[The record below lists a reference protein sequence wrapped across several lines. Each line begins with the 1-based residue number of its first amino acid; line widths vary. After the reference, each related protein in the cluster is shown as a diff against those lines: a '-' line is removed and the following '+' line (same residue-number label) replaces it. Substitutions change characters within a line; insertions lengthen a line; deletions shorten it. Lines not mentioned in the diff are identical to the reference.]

1 MRSFLEPFALGNAA
15 ILGNVCMLPLYPGMF
30 VMFAQQS
37 NNPRAKRW
45 MPFLGLMVFAG
56 VMVLLVAIGG
66 LFHLLNAAVADVLG
80 VVLPVLYGLVLAL
93 GIAMLFGKNP
103 FTRLTMTSAPVM
115 RNPAAGAFTYGMLL
129 APMTLPCTGPLII
142 SAFTIGSV
150 AGAGSFLD
158 SLGYF
163 LAFGLGFGWPLVLL
177 PLLAQPA
184 QRSITRFL
192 TKRHQAVGI
201 ASGLLLL
208 GIAVLGIVNDVVP
221 MWRSAS

>member
-1 MRSFLEPFALGNAA
+1 VKAFFEPFALGNAA

-37 NNPRAKRW
+37 NNPRARRW

-66 LFHLLNAAVADVLG
+66 VFHLLNAAVADVLD
-80 VVLPVLYGLVLAL
+80 VVLPVLYGVVLVL
-93 GIAMLFGKNP
+93 GVAMLFGKNP
-103 FTRLTMTSAPVM
+103 FARLTLTSAPVV
-115 RNPAAGAFTYGMLL
+115 RNPAAGAFLYGTLL
-129 APMTLPCTGPLII
+129 APMTLPCTGPLIV

-177 PLLAQPA
+177 PLLAQPV
-184 QRSITRFL
+184 QRAITRFL
-192 TKRHQAVGI
+192 ARRHHVVGI
-201 ASGLLLL
+201 ASGVLLVA
-208 GIAVLGIVNDVVP
+208 IAVLGIVNDVVP
-221 MWRSAS
+221 MWRSVS

>member
-1 MRSFLEPFALGNAA
+1 VRSFLEPFALGNAA

-37 NNPRAKRW
+37 SNPRARRW

-66 LFHLLNAAVADVLG
+66 VFHLLNAAVADVLG
-80 VVLPVLYGLVLAL
+80 VVLPVLYAVVLVL
-93 GIAMLFGKNP
+93 GVVMLFGKNP
-103 FTRLTMTSAPVM
+103 FARLAVTSTPVV
-115 RNPAAGAFTYGMLL
+115 RNPAAGAFLYGTML

-150 AGAGSFLD
+150 ADAGSFLD

-177 PLLAQPA
+177 PLLARPA
-184 QRSITRFL
+184 QRSITTFL
-192 TKRHQAVGI
+192 TRRHREVGI
-201 ASGLLLL
+201 ASGVLLLV
-208 GIAVLGIVNDVVP
+208 IATLGIVYDVLP
-221 MWRSAS
+221 MWRSPS

>member
-1 MRSFLEPFALGNAA
+1 MDSFLEPFALGNAA

-37 NNPRAKRW
+37 SNPRARRW
-45 MPFLGLMVFAG
+45 MPFLGLLVLAG
-56 VMVLLVAIGG
+56 VLTLLVAVGG
-66 LFHLLNAAVADVLG
+66 LFHVLNAAVADVLD
-80 VVLPVLYGLVLAL
+80 VVLPVLYGLVAVL
-93 GIAMLFGKNP
+93 GVAMLFGKNP
-103 FTRLTMTSAPVM
+103 FVRFTMSSAPVL
-115 RNPAAGAFTYGMLL
+115 RNPAAGAFVYGTML

-163 LAFGLGFGWPLVLL
+163 LSFGLGFGWPLVLL

-184 QRSITRFL
+184 QRKITGFL
-192 TKRHQAVGI
+192 TRRHHVVGI
-201 ASGLLLL
+201 VSGVLLLL
-208 GIAVLGIVNDVVP
+208 IAVLGIVNDVLP
-221 MWRSAS
+221 MWRDA